1 MDVEPL
7 FPVFLKLGA
16 RRVVVVGAGPVAAGK
31 AAGLVAVGA
40 SVMVV
45 APDICDAMQE
55 LPVTIARRGFRPSDL
70 DDAWYVVA
78 AAPAEVN
85 RAVAAAAADR
95 QIFVNAV
102 DDPAPASA
110 YAGSVVL
117 RGPVTLAIS
126 TSGLAPAVAGLLREA
141 LDALLPTDLER
152 WVDEAVRA
160 RVVWKR
166 DGVPMEAR
174 RGRLLDRL
182 NELYRSRRSADSA
195 ELEQVAG
202 DRR

>member
-40 SVMVV
+40 SVVAV
-45 APDICDAMQE
+45 APDVCDAMKE
-55 LPVTIARRGFRPSDL
+55 LPVTIVRRGFRPSDL
-70 DDAWYVVA
+70 DGAWYVVA

-110 YAGSVVL
+110 YAGSVVS

-141 LDALLPTDLER
+141 LDDLLPADLEW
-152 WVDEAVRA
+152 WVDEAVRE

-182 NELYRSRRSADSA
+182 NELYRSRTSADSA
-195 ELEQVAG
+195 ELGRVAG

>member
-40 SVMVV
+40 SVVAV
-45 APDICDAMQE
+45 APDVCEAMQD
-55 LPVTIARRGFRPSDL
+55 LPVTIARREFRPSDL
-70 DDAWYVVA
+70 DGAWYVVA

-110 YAGSVVL
+110 YAGSVVS

-126 TSGLAPAVAGLLREA
+126 TSGVAPAVAGLLREA
-141 LDALLPTDLER
+141 LDDLLPADLER
-152 WVDEAVRA
+152 WVDEAVRE

-166 DGVPMEAR
+166 DGVPIEAR
-174 RGRLLDRL
+174 RRLLLDRL
-182 NELYRSRRSADSA
+182 NELYGSRASADSV
-195 ELEQVAG
+195 ELERVAG